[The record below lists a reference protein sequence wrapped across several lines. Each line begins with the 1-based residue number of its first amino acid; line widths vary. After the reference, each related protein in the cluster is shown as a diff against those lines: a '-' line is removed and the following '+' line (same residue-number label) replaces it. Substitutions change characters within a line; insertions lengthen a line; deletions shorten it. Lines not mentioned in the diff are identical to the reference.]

1 MENIN
6 NENIQYRLIFNQGV
20 NRRLIR
26 DYHIPVAD
34 IKADRMNADKTIFVY
49 ERTPEFE
56 KAFAEINTALKNKS
70 AE

>member
-1 MENIN
+1 ME
-6 NENIQYRLIFNQGV
+6 EKQYKLVFNLGV

-34 IKADRMNADKTIFVY
+34 IKADHKCKDKTVFVY

-56 KAFAEINTALKNKS
+56 AAFSEINAQIKEVKIQ
-70 AE
+70 EVK